1 MQPTSLYFRIM
12 IDDELL
18 LKKRF
23 EELASRSRNKGIW
36 VFSDFLS
43 TAQQSILMS
52 MRLPYSFELHGGYEG
67 AERKVACFGSVE
79 DCGYDCVPDFVCI
92 KIQPVAQKF
101 ADELT
106 HRDFFGSVMALGL
119 KREVLGDIIVYENC
133 GYLFC
138 KEEISAY
145 IRENLT
151 SVKRTTVSCTE
162 VAAPPEIS
170 VALPEISEIIVSSQR
185 LDALVCAVYGFSR
198 STAKE
203 LIEQGRVS
211 VNSVV
216 TLRADL
222 VVEEHGTVSVRGSG
236 RFIFEGILRK
246 TKKDRLRAAVRIY
259 K

>member
-1 MQPTSLYFRIM
+1 M

-43 TAQQSILMS
+43 TAQQGVLVS
-52 MRLPYSFELHGGYEG
+52 MRLPHGFELDGGYDG
-67 AERKVACFGSVE
+67 AERRVACFGSVE
-79 DCGYDCVPDFVCI
+79 DCGYECTPDFVCI
-92 KIQPVAQKF
+92 KIEPVARKF

-119 KREVLGDIIVYENC
+119 RREVLGDIIVHENC

-138 KEEISAY
+138 KEEISGY

-162 VAAPPEIS
+162 VASPPVES
-170 VALPEISEIIVSSQR
+170 VALPEISEVIIASER
-185 LDALVCAVYGFSR
+185 LDALVAAVYNLSR

-203 LIEQGRVS
+203 LIEQGKVS
-211 VNSVV
+211 VNSVA
-216 TLRADL
+216 TLRVDL
-222 VVEEHGTVSVRGSG
+222 IIEEHDTVSVRGSG

>member
-1 MQPTSLYFRIM
+1 M

-43 TAQQSILMS
+43 TAQQSVLVS
-52 MRLPYSFELHGGYEG
+52 MRLPYPFELNGGYEG
-67 AERKVACFGSVE
+67 AERRVACFGSVE
-79 DCGYDCVPDFVCI
+79 DCGYDCTPDFVCI
-92 KIQPVAQKF
+92 KIEPVAQKF

-119 KREVLGDIIVYENC
+119 KREVLGDIIVYGNC

-138 KEEISAY
+138 KEEISSY
-145 IRENLT
+145 ICENLT
-151 SVKRTTVSCTE
+151 SVKRTTVSCAE
-162 VAAPPEIS
+162 VASPPVES
-170 VALPEISEIIVSSQR
+170 VALPEISEVIIASER
-185 LDALVCAVYGFSR
+185 LDALVAAVYNLSR

-203 LIEQGRVS
+203 LVEQGKVS
-211 VNSVV
+211 VNSVA

-222 VVEEHGTVSVRGSG
+222 IIEEHDTVSVRGCG

>member
-1 MQPTSLYFRIM
+1 M

-43 TAQQSILMS
+43 TAQQGVLVS
-52 MRLPYSFELHGGYEG
+52 MRLPYRFELHGGYEG
-67 AERKVACFGSVE
+67 AERRVACFGSVD
-79 DCGYDCVPDFVCI
+79 DCGYECTPDFVCI
-92 KIQPVAQKF
+92 KIEPVAQKF

-119 KREVLGDIIVYENC
+119 KREVLGDIIVCGNC

-138 KEEISAY
+138 KEEISGY
-145 IRENLT
+145 ICENLV

-162 VAAPPEIS
+162 VASLPEIS
-170 VALPEISEIIVSSQR
+170 TALPEISETVVASQR

-211 VNSVV
+211 VNSVAA
-216 TLRADL
+216 LRADL
-222 VVEEHGTVSVRGSG
+222 IVEEHDTVSVRGSG
-236 RFIFEGILRK
+236 RFIFEGVLRK

>member
-1 MQPTSLYFRIM
+1 M

-43 TAQQSILMS
+43 TAQQSVLMS
-52 MRLPYSFELHGGYEG
+52 MRLPYRFELNGGYDG
-67 AERKVACFGSVE
+67 AERRVACFGSVD
-79 DCGYDCVPDFVCI
+79 DCGYECTPDFVCI
-92 KIQPVAQKF
+92 KIEPVAQKF

-119 KREVLGDIIVYENC
+119 KREVLGDIIVYGNS

-138 KEEISAY
+138 KEEISGY
-145 IRENLT
+145 ICENLT
-151 SVKRTTVSCTE
+151 SVKRTTVSCAE
-162 VAAPPEIS
+162 VTAPPVES
-170 VALPEISEIIVSSQR
+170 VALPEISEVIIASER
-185 LDALVCAVYGFSR
+185 LDALVSAVYNLSR
-198 STAKE
+198 NTAKE

-211 VNSVV
+211 VNSVT

-222 VVEEHGTVSVRGSG
+222 FLEEHDTVSVRGSG

-246 TKKDRLRAAVRIY
+246 TKKDRLRAAVRVY

>member
-1 MQPTSLYFRIM
+1 M

-23 EELASRSRNKGIW
+23 KELASRSRNKGIW

-43 TAQQSILMS
+43 TAQQGVLLS
-52 MRLPYSFELHGGYEG
+52 MRLPYSFELQGGYEG
-67 AERKVACFGSVE
+67 AERKIACFGSE
-79 DCGYDCVPDFVCI
+79 SDCGYEAVPDFVCI
-92 KIQPVAQKF
+92 KIEPVAQKF

-119 KREVLGDIIVYENC
+119 KREVLGDIIVYDNC

-145 IRENLT
+145 IRENLK

-162 VAAPPEIS
+162 VASPPVES
-170 VALPEISEIIVSSQR
+170 VALPDISEVIIASER
-185 LDALVCAVYGFSR
+185 LDALVAAVYNLSR

-211 VNSVV
+211 VNSVAA
-216 TLRADL
+216 LRADL
-222 VVEEHGTVSVRGSG
+222 VVEEHDTVSVRGSG
-236 RFIFEGILRK
+236 RFIFEGVLRK

>member
-1 MQPTSLYFRIM
+1 M

-36 VFSDFLS
+36 VFSDFLT
-43 TAQQSILMS
+43 TAQQSVLVS
-52 MRLPYSFELHGGYEG
+52 MRLPYSFELQGGYEG
-67 AERKVACFGSVE
+67 AERRVACFGSEV
-79 DCGYDCVPDFVCI
+79 DCGYECTPDFVCI
-92 KIQPVAQKF
+92 KIEPVAQKF

-119 KREVLGDIIVYENC
+119 KREVLGDIVVYGNC

-138 KEEISAY
+138 KEEISGY
-145 IRENLT
+145 ICESLT
-151 SVKRTTVSCTE
+151 SVKRTTVSCT
-162 VAAPPEIS
+162 VVTAPPVES
-170 VALPEISEIIVSSQR
+170 VALPGISEVIIASER
-185 LDALVCAVYGFSR
+185 LDALVSAVYNLSR

-203 LIEQGRVS
+203 LIKQGRVS
-211 VNSVV
+211 VNSVAA
-216 TLRADL
+216 LRADL
-222 VVEEHGTVSVRGSG
+222 FLEEHDTVSVRGSG

-246 TKKDRLRAAVRIY
+246 TKKDRLRAAVRVY

>member
-1 MQPTSLYFRIM
+1 MLCPS
-12 IDDELL
+12 
-18 LKKRF
+18 
-23 EELASRSRNKGIW
+23 
-36 VFSDFLS
+36 
-43 TAQQSILMS
+43 
-52 MRLPYSFELHGGYEG
+52 
-67 AERKVACFGSVE
+67 
-79 DCGYDCVPDFVCI
+79 
-92 KIQPVAQKF
+92 
-101 ADELT
+101 
-106 HRDFFGSVMALGL
+106 
-119 KREVLGDIIVYENC
+119 
-133 GYLFC
+133 
-138 KEEISAY
+138 
-145 IRENLT
+145 
-151 SVKRTTVSCTE
+151 VSCTE

-170 VALPEISEIIVSSQR
+170 VALPEISEIIVASQR

-203 LIEQGRVS
+203 LIEQGKVS